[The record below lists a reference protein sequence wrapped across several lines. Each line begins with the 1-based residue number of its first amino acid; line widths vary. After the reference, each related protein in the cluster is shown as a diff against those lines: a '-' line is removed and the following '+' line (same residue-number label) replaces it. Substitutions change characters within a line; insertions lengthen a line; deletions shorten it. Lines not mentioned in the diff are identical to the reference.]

1 MGAEELTTVSP
12 GPHPNVETLRAV
24 YADLA
29 RIGEYTSDDVVLH
42 AAERGPA
49 DIRHVGRQAVAAKE
63 EELIRLTGDTL
74 VMEVEEITA
83 NDHFGAVLGVLRAH
97 RDGDTIAVPFCGL
110 WRFRD
115 GLIVEHWE
123 NAYELTGLTRFLAH
137 GQRTKPA

>member
-1 MGAEELTTVSP
+1 MSADELAAAVP

-29 RIGEYTSDDVVLH
+29 RIGEYTSADVVLH

-49 DIRHVGRQAVAAKE
+49 DIRYVGRRAVVDKE
-63 EELIRLTGDTL
+63 KELIRLTGDTL
-74 VMEVEEITA
+74 VMDVDQIVA
-83 NDHFGAVLGVLRAH
+83 DDHFGAVLGVLRAH
-97 RDGDTIAVPFCGL
+97 RDGDTVAVPFCGL

-123 NAYELTGLTRFLAH
+123 NAYELAGLTRFLAH
-137 GQRTKPA
+137 GQRA